1 MMKYDRAAQMVAWAV
16 SAETD
21 EILFRTTESRC
32 RRCRMPLGV
41 YSCENRVY
49 AVRCLV
55 CGTVTL
61 TFASSEQDAVR
72 KVGTHEEG

>member
-16 SAETD
+16 SGETD
-21 EILFRTTESRC
+21 DIHFRTTESRC
-32 RRCRMPLGV
+32 RRCHMPLGV
-41 YSCENRVY
+41 YYCENRVY

-61 TFASSEQDAVR
+61 TFASSPQDAVR

>member
-1 MMKYDRAAQMVAWAV
+1 MLKFDKAARLIAGSV
-16 SAETD
+16 SGD
-21 EILFRTTESRC
+21 LDQVLFRTTETRC

-41 YSCENRVY
+41 YYCESRVY

-61 TFASSEQDAVR
+61 TFASSPQDAVR
-72 KVGTHEEG
+72 KVGYAENA

>member
-1 MMKYDRAAQMVAWAV
+1 MKFDKAAQTVATAV
-16 SAETD
+16 SQDMNEV
-21 EILFRTTESRC
+21 LFRTTETRC

-41 YSCENRVY
+41 YYCESRVY

-61 TFASSEQDAVR
+61 TFASSPQDAVR
-72 KVGTHEEG
+72 KVGIYENA